1 MYAPTPE
8 QARDFFAQKLAFVTG
23 PFELDALVRRGE
35 PVTIVDVRLPSDHAA
50 GHVPGAI
57 NLPKGKWH
65 TLAGVRRD
73 RPAVLYCY
81 SQTCKLAAAAAMELA
96 AHGINVLEMEG
107 GYPAWVEAG
116 LPIEKEAS

>member
-35 PVTIVDVRLPSDHAA
+35 PVTIVDVRLPSDYAA